1 MDRTQLKTLLY
12 VDDEPDIREIVAM
25 ALGLVDNL
33 AVQTC
38 DSGEQALQMIPMFKP
53 DLILLD
59 VMMPVMDGPAML
71 NRLRADASLKSI
83 PVIFVTAKAMP
94 KEVAHFLELGAVG
107 VIAKPFDP
115 MRLGEQVVMLWERI
129 H

>member
-1 MDRTQLKTLLY
+1 MDRTQLHSLLY

-33 AVQTC
+33 VVQTC
-38 DSGEQALQMIPMFKP
+38 ESGEQALRMIPAFKP
-53 DLILLD
+53 NLILLD
-59 VMMPVMDGPAML
+59 VMMPIMDGPATLSRM
-71 NRLRADASLKSI
+71 RADASLKAI

-94 KEVAHFLELGAVG
+94 KEVAHYIEVGAAG

-115 MRLGEQVVMLWERI
+115 IQFGEQVVMLWERI
-129 H
+129 N